1 LKIKAKILRGLQMA
15 DENGVV
21 TEGGMDASTES
32 SVPADAGDSSADVN
46 WSDMALEMENGD
58 DGEALGA
65 VEGDTEVVETSEN
78 VTPFSS
84 EPTAAPATP
93 AVQAPPVAPV
103 EPTPQVIPPQPAAQP
118 QGTSQEPPAQ
128 PQQSYND
135 WRTGQLTGLE
145 KHYAFDDE
153 TSAKLLTEPEVVL
166 PQLAAKLHMEV
177 VEHAVRSVMAAMPQW
192 VEQHNSAR
200 TRESSAEQL
209 FYGTN
214 PDLKDPAYRT
224 AVFQMGQA
232 YRAMNPSAPAE
243 EAVRVIGNMV
253 RTAMG
258 LSQPQPPAGSTVV
271 QSRAPVAAPA
281 VPFIPARGGGGAAAP
296 NPVSSNPW
304 SAMAEEFMT
313 D

>member
-1 LKIKAKILRGLQMA
+1 
-15 DENGVV
+15 
-21 TEGGMDASTES
+21 
-32 SVPADAGDSSADVN
+32 
-46 WSDMALEMENGD
+46 
-58 DGEALGA
+58 
-65 VEGDTEVVETSEN
+65 
-78 VTPFSS
+78 
-84 EPTAAPATP
+84 
-93 AVQAPPVAPV
+93 
-103 EPTPQVIPPQPAAQP
+103 
-118 QGTSQEPPAQ
+118 
-128 PQQSYND
+128 
-135 WRTGQLTGLE
+135 LE

-192 VEQHNSAR
+192 LEQSNTAR

-209 FYGTN
+209 FYGAN
-214 PDLKDPAYRT
+214 PDLKDPAYTT

-258 LSQPQPPAGSTVV
+258 LSQPQAPAGSTVV
-271 QSRAPVAAPA
+271 QPQAPVAAPA
-281 VPFIPARGGGGAAAP
+281 APFIPARGGGGAAAP
-296 NPVSSNPW
+296 TPVSSNPW